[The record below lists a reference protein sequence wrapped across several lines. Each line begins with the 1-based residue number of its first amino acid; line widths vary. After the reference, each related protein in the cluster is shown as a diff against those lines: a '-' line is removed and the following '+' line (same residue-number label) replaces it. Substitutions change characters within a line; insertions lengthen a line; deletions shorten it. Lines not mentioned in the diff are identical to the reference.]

1 MCELDRYNS
10 SDSVYV
16 GERFGMFVDKPNG
29 WVGATPRV
37 RVSARQPRGSTSRS
51 VLYFVTRGIAVR
63 QYIGRSAVLRN
74 GRDDADVGP
83 APLISCTLS
92 PVCWLSPTLHPALLI
107 LRVTNQRSR
116 SRGSYNYF
124 TTGGGSYLSRETLRL
139 ILEAEDHGS
148 VKCQGPGAPDDW

>member
-1 MCELDRYNS
+1 MRHLACAYPR
-10 SDSVYV
+10 DS
-16 GERFGMFVDKPNG
+16 
-29 WVGATPRV
+29 RV
-37 RVSARQPRGSTSRS
+37 QTAWQRVPRS
-51 VLYFVTRGIAVR
+51 VLHLPARYAPVHRPLR
-63 QYIGRSAVLRN
+63 LRN
-74 GRDDADVGP
+74 GRDDADVEP

-92 PVCWLSPTLHPALLI
+92 AVCWLSPTLHPALLI